1 LVYELIDYIYPFC
14 PSIHSDSWLHKWREH
29 FLARFINPVRSKYE
43 QPPFSITRITVLC
56 LQKMVLKHTK
66 KISYLKFLCKTEC
79 LNSNVCDQLAPSQLH
94 LNFIN
99 ESKHRQLICRGGL
112 SYSDIYIGKGS
123 LWFRYLF
130 MLPSFL
136 LCPTKKSRA
145 SY

>member
-1 LVYELIDYIYPFC
+1 MVYELIDYIYPFC

-56 LQKMVLKHTK
+56 RQKWFKNTQK
-66 KISYLKFLCKTEC
+66 KISYLKFLYKTKC
-79 LNSNVCDQLAPSQLH
+79 LNSNVCDQLAPSELH

-99 ESKHRQLICRGGL
+99 EHKNRQIFCRGGL
-112 SYSDIYIGKGS
+112 SYSDMYIGKGS

-130 MLPSFL
+130 MLLSFFIM
-136 LCPTKKSRA
+136 PHEEA